1 MSAGR
6 RVPPAVSGAGATR
19 FWVDNFDGTGLI
31 GDVPPGARG
40 EWLAH
45 HEKQVDGAGTYYTA
59 RGNEWGHEYFGTFGK
74 SLFTLFQ
81 VLTGDSWAEAI
92 GRPLLEGWFPMS
104 TALFFVSFILLHSV
118 VLINVVVAVLL
129 EKMVDETDGGEEPDA
144 PPAATPERGPAD
156 ALERRVANLEAHQA
170 AILAAL
176 QRIEARQ
183 KKYDAVVFPGR
194 G

>member
-1 MSAGR
+1 M
-6 RVPPAVSGAGATR
+6 SGAGATR

-45 HEKQVDGAGTYYTA
+45 HEKQVDGAGTYYTP

-118 VLINVVVAVLL
+118 VLINVVVGAAQESEIPNFKGSYLGRFPLVSADFWTSDHLL
-129 EKMVDETDGGEEPDA
+129 ERYRSVDAFSGTRA
-144 PPAATPERGPAD
+144 RGT
-156 ALERRVANLEAHQA
+156 LMLKRT
-170 AILAAL
+170 
-176 QRIEARQ
+176 
-183 KKYDAVVFPGR
+183 
-194 G
+194 